1 VKSVAINQ
9 ALRVLIV
16 DDVDKDAI
24 LAEAVLRRGGYN
36 ILARR
41 VDTAVSLDAAL
52 ADQEWDVIL
61 CDFSMPRFSGL
72 EALALIRQRGLDLPV
87 ILLSGAVGEETA
99 VAALQAGADDY
110 IMKGNLV
117 RLVPSVRRALHEVA
131 ERRQRR
137 QAEDALRF
145 QADLLKTVGQAIV
158 ATDMAGLVTYWNRA
172 AQIMYGWS
180 AAEAIGRNILD
191 LLPTE
196 PLSIGNAERLNAVMD
211 GEPSSQEY
219 WVRDRDGRV
228 FPILASTV
236 PLRGED
242 GAVVGVIGVSTDIS
256 SRVQAEE
263 AMRRSEARTRAQF
276 QGLPVPTYTWQ
287 RQGDDWILVDYNR
300 AAGRIT
306 WVSMEKL
313 LGASARAVY
322 GAIPEVWD
330 NFTRCWTE
338 QTTIET
344 AAPYHIQMPGVDKDF
359 LISYVFVPTDMV
371 LVHTIDVTERARAQ
385 AAAARHVEQLSA
397 LRAIDTAI
405 MNSIDLRPTLD
416 TLLAQIIG
424 QLHVDAALILV
435 LDKQTHTLEPMAEH
449 GFQGAGVAHLS
460 LRLGQGLAGQV
471 ALERRLISIPAL
483 ASSDVARP
491 ALFTEEYFVG
501 YVGAPL
507 IAKGQVQGVLEVFQ
521 RTPLAQEPE
530 WSDFLLTLAGQVAI
544 AIDNAT
550 LYTDL
555 QQSNTELV
563 LAYDTTIEGWSRA
576 LDLRDKE
583 TEGHSRRVTERT
595 VSLSQAM
602 GMSSAELVQVRRGSL
617 LHDIGKMGVPDAI
630 LLKPGPLTEEEWVL
644 MRRHPTYAY
653 DLLSPISYLQPAL
666 DIPYCHHEKWDGTG
680 YPRGLAGEQIPRAA
694 RIFAV
699 IDVVD
704 ALLSD
709 RPYRQAWS
717 AERVQ
722 DHIAAL
728 SGSHFDP
735 AVVAVFLKQAV
746 PAAQ

>member
-1 VKSVAINQ
+1 MLV
-9 ALRVLIV
+9 V

-41 VDTAVSLDAAL
+41 VDTAVSLAAAL

-61 CDFSMPRFSGL
+61 CDYSMPRFSGL

-110 IMKGNLV
+110 IMKANLV

-137 QAEDALRF
+137 HAEEELRF
-145 QADLLKTVGQAIV
+145 QADLLKTVGQSII

-172 AQIMYGWS
+172 AETMYGWP
-180 AAEAIGRNILD
+180 AAEAIGRNILE
-191 LLPTE
+191 LLPSE
-196 PLSIGNAERLNAVMD
+196 PLRTRDTERLNAVVE
-211 GEPSSQEY
+211 GEPSSGEY
-219 WVRDRDGRV
+219 WVRHRDGRV

-236 PLRGED
+236 PLRGEN
-242 GAVVGVIGVSTDIS
+242 GAVVGVIGVSADIS
-256 SRVQAEE
+256 TRVRAEE
-263 AMRRSEARTRAQF
+263 ATRRSEARARAQF

-287 RQGDDWILVDYNR
+287 RQQDDWILVDYNR
-300 AAGRIT
+300 AAARIT
-306 WVSMEKL
+306 WLSAEKL
-313 LGASARAVY
+313 LGTSAHAVY
-322 GAIPEVWD
+322 GDFPEIWN
-330 NFTRCWTE
+330 NFRRCWTE

-344 AAPYHIQMPGVDKDF
+344 AAPFHLTLSGVEKEL
-359 LISYVFVPTDMV
+359 LISYVFVPTDLVM
-371 LVHTIDVTERARAQ
+371 VHTIDVTERERAQ

-416 TLLAQIIG
+416 TLLAQIVA
-424 QLHVDAALILV
+424 QLQVNAALVLV
-435 LDKQTHTLEPMAEH
+435 LNKQTQVLEPMAGR
-449 GFQGAGVAHLS
+449 GFRGAGVTHLP
-460 LRLGQGLAGQV
+460 LRLGQGLAGRV
-471 ALERRLISIPAL
+471 ALERRLVSIPNL
-483 ASSDVARP
+483 TTRDIARP
-491 ALFTEEYFVG
+491 SLLTEEHFVS

-521 RTPLAQEPE
+521 RVPLAQEPE
-530 WSDFLLTLAGQVAI
+530 WSDILLTLAGQVAI

-563 LAYDTTIEGWSRA
+563 PAYDTTIEGWSRA

-666 DIPYCHHEKWDGTG
+666 DIPYCHHEKWDSTG
-680 YPRGLAGEQIPRAA
+680 YPRGLTGEQIPCAA

-709 RPYRQAWS
+709 RPYRAAWS
-717 AERVQ
+717 AERVW
-722 DHIAAL
+722 DHIASL

-735 AVVAVFLKQAV
+735 DVVAVFLGQTR
-746 PAAQ
+746 PHDQ